1 MSFSILIV
9 LQGLELVWFES
20 ADLIKHPQAY
30 HSDEEKYIKRYCS
43 ETWLLHSLLCFFLK
57 QVSTFF

>member
-1 MSFSILIV
+1 MSFSMLIV
-9 LQGLELVWFES
+9 IQGLELVWFES

-43 ETWLLHSLLCFFLK
+43 ETWLLHSLLCFF
-57 QVSTFF
+57 